1 MSVSF
6 SVLAEFSGE
15 DILPLSRV
23 PLVQH
28 PPPHLGEGEVS
39 VGEEVSH
46 LPVLVIHV
54 VEQVPLD
61 GVLVE
66 VSTFRKNITILG
78 EDFIRSFL
86 LAERASCDDFR
97 EISLTALCPGC
108 RIGSS

>member
-6 SVLAEFSGE
+6 FVLEKFSGE

-46 LPVLVIHV
+46 LAVIVIHIV
-54 VEQVPLD
+54 KEVPLD

-66 VSTFRKNITILG
+66 VSIFRKKNHNNT
-78 EDFIRSFL
+78 
-86 LAERASCDDFR
+86 
-97 EISLTALCPGC
+97 
-108 RIGSS
+108 